1 VKSRNLQSYVNSLE
15 SNQGKVQG
23 RDKVN
28 KHMVKYFANMHGE
41 DSKVKAPCPEDAFYF
56 GNSLN
61 IEQEVRLCEPFKA

>member
-1 VKSRNLQSYVNSLE
+1 
-15 SNQGKVQG
+15 
-23 RDKVN
+23 VN